1 MFGLVP
7 LSNKNVKKAGDT
19 FDDFFAD
26 FVSNDFFN
34 SYENYGG
41 FKADIK
47 ETKDGYL
54 VDAELP
60 GVDKKD
66 ISVEYKNN
74 ILTISA
80 KKSEEKN
87 EKKEDYIRKER
98 VYGDFKRSFNVDNVK
113 EDLIKAKFENGVL
126 NIELP
131 KDEKSKNDDSYK
143 IKIS

>member
-7 LSNKNVKKAGDT
+7 LSNKNVRKAGDT
-19 FDDFFAD
+19 FNDLFAD

-34 SYENYGG
+34 SFENYGG

-66 ISVEYKNN
+66 ISIEYKNN

-80 KKSEEKN
+80 KKSEKKN
-87 EKKEDYIRKER
+87 EKNEDYIRKER
-98 VYGDFKRSFNVDNVK
+98 VYGDFKRSFNVENVK
-113 EDLIKAKFENGVL
+113 EELIKAKFENGVL

-131 KDEKSKNDDSYK
+131 KEDKNDESYK

>member
-7 LSNKNVKKAGDT
+7 LSNKNVRKAGDT
-19 FDDFFAD
+19 FNDLFAD

-34 SYENYGG
+34 SFENYGG

-66 ISVEYKNN
+66 ISIEYKNN

-87 EKKEDYIRKER
+87 EKNEDYIRKER
-98 VYGDFKRSFNVDNVK
+98 VYGDFKRSFNVENVK
-113 EDLIKAKFENGVL
+113 EELIKAKFENGVL

-131 KDEKSKNDDSYK
+131 KEDKNDESYK